1 MSPAIF
7 IDPQVIEDIDAASKE
22 NRRRKAILKL
32 FYGTHDMKGWDIE
45 KVRATVS
52 SALEHQASGPQ
63 PVGHIVALLRHPE
76 ILAISYAVE
85 FLPSRGSILV
95 CETFLLIWDSEST
108 SPPATSLWVTRR
120 FPP

>member
-1 MSPAIF
+1 MSPRIF
-7 IDPQVIEDIDAASKE
+7 IHPQVIQEIDAASKE
-22 NRRRKAILKL
+22 NRMHKAILKL
-32 FYGTHDMKGWDIE
+32 FYGTHDVKGWDVE

-85 FLPSRGSILV
+85 FIPSRGAIIV
-95 CETFLLIWDSEST
+95 CETFLLIWDSESA
-108 SPPATSLWVTRR
+108 SPPATSLWISRP
-120 FPP
+120 FP